1 MKCLAVGMN
10 PNYVL
15 SEDQRKKRFK
25 NRTDSSCKEV
35 LTEISSVQASTY
47 GTPPVYCS
55 ATAASTSSVFRSAGQ
70 PQPIQNI
77 RVGSNPF
84 SASQQHNC
92 QAGQQPTRGQ
102 IIMKNENYIK
112 SDPCSFEQNIKKE
125 VVTESNMFPETKY
138 VFQPFESQNRI
149 LNQNQSYFDGQNKE
163 LTPKF
168 LNTEASQDLLEEDEY
183 YDTSDGEIEE
193 DRKLIQLGK
202 EPEIKFTEDEKQM
215 LDNLVRD
222 HDNIYY
228 SVNIGEVLIKEM
240 LMCSMFGVQVN
251 VKTNKYRSVQEL
263 RSSSKTK

>member
-25 NRTDSSCKEV
+25 NRTDSSCKDI
-35 LTEISSVQASTY
+35 LTEISSVHASTY
-47 GTPPVYCS
+47 STPPVYS
-55 ATAASTSSVFRSAGQ
+55 GATAASTSSVFRSAGQ

-77 RVGSNPF
+77 RVGPNPF
-84 SASQQHNC
+84 SASHQHNC

-112 SDPCSFEQNIKKE
+112 SGPCSFEQNINIKKE

-138 VFQPFESQNRI
+138 VFQPFESQNKN
-149 LNQNQSYFDGQNKE
+149 LNQNLCYFDGQNKKPTQKS
-163 LTPKF
+163 LIAD
-168 LNTEASQDLLEEDEY
+168 ASQELLQEDEY

-202 EPEIKFTEDEKQM
+202 EPEIKFSEDEKQM

-251 VKTNKYRSVQEL
+251 VKTK
-263 RSSSKTK
+263 KTFIYICIFR